1 MLWGG
6 LCMVLKGKY
15 MSTARVSEIL
25 GITPFSVR
33 RLIREGLLEV
43 KKTKEYKAG
52 SELYFDSSAV
62 KELLPRM
69 PALRRKWYFEENRRM
84 GGKKAAFKR
93 AIDVKKTSRH
103 SNLKKKFLNSLEF
116 YPEKVALLLRAS
128 FFLYHLNHYAKT
140 GEEYLYD
147 LKGEVLKRFTD
158 DFTAE
163 QGLNIIFIEGAQKVI
178 LCDGCRDRARN
189 MGISYLRY
197 KNNHAGCSRC
207 QREENY
213 YSLFEFRVEY
223 GEHKFCFHTPYKTA
237 KKWFGNI
244 AELPHKMREKR
255 GDEAFLFGRPISEG
269 EARAVTLK
277 EVTRELESFLGAYY

>member
-1 MLWGG
+1 
-6 LCMVLKGKY
+6 MVLKGKY